1 MNKEIVGKK
10 IKVNDFNME
19 FGRQAKF
26 VNLICFYKYQ
36 KDNNLYAIYCDDT
49 NIPYGI
55 INFGTA
61 HIKGNSLIVIGSKD
75 PDQEMIKEF
84 TYKLSNNETL
94 DNFEIQDITNINAI
108 ELVSP
113 NKLEI
118 KKEILASIVEKVI
131 PKPKKVEKS
140 VKNSSKKKKNTL
152 LPLLLVLIFICIIV
166 YFFFFKTNEEKDNTT
181 KMIVCTRETKSKDI
195 AANVIEDNTYNFKQN
210 TNIFFAGQITGVEG
224 YVESISSGMVASLNA
239 VSRLKDTEKV
249 IFSEFTMIG
258 SLAKYISTNNEKF
271 QPMNANFGILPELEG
286 KKIKDKK
293 ERYTKLAERSLNF
306 FED

>member
-118 KKEILASIVEKVI
+118 KKEILASIVDKVI
-131 PKPKKVEKS
+131 PKPKKVEKP

-166 YFFFFKTNEEKDNTT
+166 YFFVFKTNEEKDNTT
-181 KMIVCTRETKSKDI
+181 KMIICTRETKSKNL
-195 AANVIEDNTYNFKQN
+195 AANVIEDNTYNFNPNDKLEYIN
-210 TNIFFAGQITGVEG
+210 KSTTYKFYSEDDYIDFIDKGLYYTYIPDDNGGFTLDDNNYSLKVIEKETIKDNYSLPTDYEKALKYYKEEG
-224 YVESISSGMVASLNA
+224 YNC
-239 VSRLKDTEKV
+239 TEQ
-249 IFSEFTMIG
+249 
-258 SLAKYISTNNEKF
+258 AKE
-271 QPMNANFGILPELEG
+271 
-286 KKIKDKK
+286 
-293 ERYTKLAERSLNF
+293 
-306 FED
+306 

>member
-1 MNKEIVGKK
+1 MNKEIIGKK

-19 FGRQAKF
+19 FGHQAKF

-75 PDQEMIKEF
+75 PNQEMIKEF

-108 ELVSP
+108 ELVST

-118 KKEILASIVEKVI
+118 KKEILASIVDKVI
-131 PKPKKVEKS
+131 PLPKQTENQD
-140 VKNSSKKKKNTL
+140 KNSKKKKKSVL
-152 LPLLLVLIFICIIV
+152 LPLLLILIFICIIA
-166 YFFFFKTNEEKDNTT
+166 YFFFFKTNEEKDITT
-181 KMIVCTRETKSKDI
+181 KMIICTRETQSTEIDAK
-195 AANVIEDNTYNFKQN
+195 VIEDNTYNFNPNDKLEYIN
-210 TNIFFAGQITGVEG
+210 KSTTYKFYNEDDYIDFIDKGLYYTYIPDENGGFTLDDN
-224 YVESISSGMVASLNA
+224 SHSL
-239 VSRLKDTEKV
+239 KV
-249 IFSEFTMIG
+249 IEKETIDEDYTLPTDYEE
-258 SLAKYISTNNEKF
+258 SLKYYKEKGYSCTEQAKE
-271 QPMNANFGILPELEG
+271 
-286 KKIKDKK
+286 
-293 ERYTKLAERSLNF
+293 
-306 FED
+306 